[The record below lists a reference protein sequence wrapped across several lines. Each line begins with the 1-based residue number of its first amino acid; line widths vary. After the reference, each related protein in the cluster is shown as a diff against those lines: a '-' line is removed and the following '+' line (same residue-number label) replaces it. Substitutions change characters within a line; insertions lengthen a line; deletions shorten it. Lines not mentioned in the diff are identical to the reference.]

1 VAESRRHARVLN
13 VVCRARGGIVDNV
26 ETRRII
32 NALVADSGGINIA
45 QAHEQLERLLGNQYD
60 AERWGKLFN
69 HVVCEPGRSAGDDRG
84 RCLSICSAAGGVPRH
99 PHKAHGGVP
108 QCQRRDFSMIPVFVP
123 ELRWTMYF
131 LFFFHVSLRIA
142 IR

>member
-69 HVVCEPGRSAGDDRG
+69 HVVCEPGEVPVMTVEDAFQF
-84 RCLSICSAAGGVPRH
+84 AALPEASLGTHTRLMEEYHNV
-99 PHKAHGGVP
+99 
-108 QCQRRDFSMIPVFVP
+108 RD
-123 ELRWTMYF
+123 
-131 LFFFHVSLRIA
+131 A
-142 IR
+142 ILV